1 MSQFIDVKA
10 RHNARKHAIQ
20 AIYQWQLTQFS
31 IREIE
36 QQFQNDYL
44 GKRVDTAYFG
54 ILLHEVPTKISE
66 IDAAIATHIS
76 RPMQDVDPIEL
87 AVLRLA
93 TFELLFRIEI
103 PHQIII
109 NEALELAKTFGSQE
123 SHRFVNG
130 VVDKVAR
137 LARPLEFSASFKN

>member
-1 MSQFIDVKA
+1 MRQSIDMKA
-10 RHNARKHAIQ
+10 RRNARKHAVQ

-44 GKRVDTAYFG
+44 GKRVDTAYFQT
-54 ILLHEVPTKISE
+54 LLHEIPTKINE
-66 IDAAIATHIS
+66 IDQAITAHLS
-76 RPMQDVDPIEL
+76 RPMADVDPIEL

-93 TFELLFRIEI
+93 TYELLFRIEI
-103 PHQIII
+103 PHQVVI

-130 VVDKVAR
+130 VLDKAAR
-137 LARPLEFSASFKN
+137 IARPIEFSTSFKN